1 MERRARPNSLEQ
13 TGVIDSATLFLCRQ
27 GQRWVVVIESPRVT
41 GAVSFRYTGRDV
53 NDARFELLSSAR
65 RACPDAA
72 IVSTDG
78 ALERA
83 DYEWRLEV
91 HGVEPQPGDLGV
103 ALHNELAPA
112 SDSCASSES
121 SSATQE
127 PARAPLGRRCHW
139 GMSPPVS
146 GRPRH
151 F

>member
-1 MERRARPNSLEQ
+1 
-13 TGVIDSATLFLCRQ
+13 
-27 GQRWVVVIESPRVT
+27 VVIESPRVT
-41 GAVSFRYTGRDV
+41 GAVSFRYAGRDV

-91 HGVEPQPGDLGV
+91 HGVEPHAGDLGV
-103 ALHNELAPA
+103 ALHRELAPPAAA
-112 SDSCASSES
+112 SAP
-121 SSATQE
+121 SSAVQL
-127 PARAPLGRRCHW
+127 PARAPVGRRCHW

-146 GRPRH
+146 GRPRR